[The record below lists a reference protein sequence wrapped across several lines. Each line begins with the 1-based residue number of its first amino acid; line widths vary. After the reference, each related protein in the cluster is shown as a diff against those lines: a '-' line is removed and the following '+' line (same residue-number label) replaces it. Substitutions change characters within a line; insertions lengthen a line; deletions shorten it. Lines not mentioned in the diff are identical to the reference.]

1 MYDSRSPC
9 DQVWR
14 ESLWSFRKDFEQT
27 EWKVL
32 ESAGADLCST
42 GAILGLFTAVG
53 GLKWHWAFVR
63 LQEQIVGF
71 TIPVILRAT

>member
-1 MYDSRSPC
+1 
-9 DQVWR
+9 
-14 ESLWSFRKDFEQT
+14 
-27 EWKVL
+27 VL
-32 ESAGADLCST
+32 ELIFAAQVPYWDYLQP
-42 GAILGLFTAVG
+42 VG